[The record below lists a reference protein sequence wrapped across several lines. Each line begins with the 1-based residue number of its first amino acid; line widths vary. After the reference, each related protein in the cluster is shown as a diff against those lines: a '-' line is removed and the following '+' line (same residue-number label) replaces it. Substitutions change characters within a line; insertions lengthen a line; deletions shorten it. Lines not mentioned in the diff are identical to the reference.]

1 MESQFLMKKDEYN
14 YAIIND
20 DILRIASGRDKHFFG
35 KAELQEMQDRS
46 EVKSEGY
53 RIEGNVTYETY
64 DLTEIGKVMLT
75 TLGCKKNIK
84 PLIKSSNIAEI
95 KNDLQLTR

>member
-20 DILRIASGRDKHFFG
+20 EILRIATARDKQFFG
-35 KAELQEMQDRS
+35 KDELQEMQDNS

-64 DLTEIGKVMLT
+64 DLTEIGRVMLT
-75 TLGCKKNIK
+75 TLGSKRSIK
-84 PLIKSSNIAEI
+84 PLVKASHIAEI
-95 KNDLQLTR
+95 KNDAQLAR